1 MVMLFNNVDKS
12 TKLEILQE
20 NIPKHEK
27 DIYEALITLE
37 IEPLS
42 FDENSFQEEDPS
54 VNPDDLRVV
63 DARRRL
69 KKSLDVLNMIKQEI
83 ASLEA

>member
-1 MVMLFNNVDKS
+1 MLFNNVDKS

>member
-1 MVMLFNNVDKS
+1 MLFNNVDKS

-54 VNPDDLRVV
+54 VDPDDLRVV

>member
-1 MVMLFNNVDKS
+1 MLFNNVDKS

-27 DIYEALITLE
+27 DIYQALIALQIDPVT
-37 IEPLS
+37 
-42 FDENSFQEEDPS
+42 FDENSFEEEDPS
-54 VNPDDLRVV
+54 IDPGDLSAIGTRGQ
-63 DARRRL
+63 L
-69 KKSLDVLNMIKQEI
+69 KKSLDALKMIKQEI

>member
-1 MVMLFNNVDKS
+1 MLFNNIDKS

-27 DIYEALITLE
+27 DIYETLITLE
-37 IEPLS
+37 IDPVT

-54 VNPDDLRVV
+54 VDPEDLKVT

-69 KKSLDVLNMIKQEI
+69 KKSLDALGIIKQEI
-83 ASLEA
+83 ASLEV

>member
-1 MVMLFNNVDKS
+1 MLFNNVDKS

-37 IEPLS
+37 IDPVT
-42 FDENSFQEEDPS
+42 FDENSFEQEDPS
-54 VNPDDLRVV
+54 VDPGDLRVIG
-63 DARRRL
+63 ARGQL
-69 KKSLDVLNMIKQEI
+69 KKALDVLNMIKQEI
-83 ASLEA
+83 ARLEV

>member
-27 DIYEALITLE
+27 DIYEALIVLE
-37 IEPLS
+37 INPVT
-42 FDENSFQEEDPS
+42 FDENSFEEEDPS
-54 VNPDDLRVV
+54 IDLSDLRIVG
-63 DARRRL
+63 ARGRL
-69 KKSLDVLNMIKQEI
+69 KKGLDALNMIKQEI